1 MPRFDFRR
9 VGFLSEIK
17 SLSPFISPFTS
28 GELSL
33 FCRQETPEAILMLLL
48 WFSIHPSKEEKR
60 FLSARWV
67 LEPISAQIIFN
78 ILWRQ
83 EEVIWALAPF
93 SSLSTLSFF
102 SALDSFCHIPL
113 LSIYTPK
120 LFSANC
126 FSINLTLQSLAT
138 IFNLSFYFLIVPVS
152 LSVSLS
158 LFSISISPHSHT
170 RHLSFFSLSQSLTS
184 PFSSTFSSSPSQQDS
199 LFLFHSVYLSYHY
212 HSNVSFFFF
221 FKVFKLLWRWLLTQ
235 RLRSQLFFNKSFF
248 WRVKFYRN
256 PDSSPDRPSS
266 WNQWEKKRFIKT
278 VCKFEKRNTIR

>member
-1 MPRFDFRR
+1 
-9 VGFLSEIK
+9 
-17 SLSPFISPFTS
+17 
-28 GELSL
+28 
-33 FCRQETPEAILMLLL
+33 MLLL

-120 LFSANC
+120 IFSANC
-126 FSINLTLQSLAT
+126 FSINLTLQRSTT
-138 IFNLSFYFLIVPVS
+138 IFNLSFYFIIVPVS
-152 LSVSLS
+152 VSVSVSLS
-158 LFSISISPHSHT
+158 LFSVSISPHSHT
-170 RHLSFFSLSQSLTS
+170 RHLSFFFTLSITHI
-184 PFSSTFSSSPSQQDS
+184 PFLYHSRSSSPSQQDS

-221 FKVFKLLWRWLLTQ
+221 F
-235 RLRSQLFFNKSFF
+235 
-248 WRVKFYRN
+248 
-256 PDSSPDRPSS
+256 
-266 WNQWEKKRFIKT
+266 
-278 VCKFEKRNTIR
+278 